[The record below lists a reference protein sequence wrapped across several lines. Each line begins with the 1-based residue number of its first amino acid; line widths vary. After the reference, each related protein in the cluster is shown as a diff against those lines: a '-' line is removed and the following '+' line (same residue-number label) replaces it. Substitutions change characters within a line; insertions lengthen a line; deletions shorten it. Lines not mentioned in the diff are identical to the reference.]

1 MSKAVKNI
9 MVRVIRRRMEA
20 GEDIEDILKS
30 YSKLTPEEKKEEFQS
45 ADNMVAGWNFFY
57 FTGNCFPVK

>member
-30 YSKLTPEEKKEEFQS
+30 YSKLTSEEKKELKE
-45 ADNMVAGWNFFY
+45 AVG
-57 FTGNCFPVK
+57 